1 MKAVML
7 DGPDKQLSPD
17 RIDEVAEKVSL
28 SAIVVQDVQAKRI
41 KEYTF
46 DLKRMTDARGDTGP
60 YLQYTHARLSRL
72 PSFSFFFFLSGLRTE
87 ILLPLNQY

>member
-60 YLQYTHARLSRL
+60 YLQYTHARLSRFPL
-72 PSFSFFFFLSGLRTE
+72 FFFFFDLFCLDCGPKYCFL
-87 ILLPLNQY
+87 